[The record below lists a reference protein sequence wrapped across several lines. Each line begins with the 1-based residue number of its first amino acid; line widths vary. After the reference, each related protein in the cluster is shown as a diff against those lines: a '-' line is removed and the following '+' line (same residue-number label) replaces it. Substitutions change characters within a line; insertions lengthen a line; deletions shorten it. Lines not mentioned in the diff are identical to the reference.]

1 MQTKKKMNYL
11 QHTQGLL
18 SVFLRHNM
26 RIAKISLRRFV
37 MNGWQVNLVLFSEML
52 NTDNFLNKTIIY
64 KVNVSIIIL
73 N

>member
-1 MQTKKKMNYL
+1 MNYL

-37 MNGWQVNLVLFSEML
+37 ISGWQVNLVLFSEML